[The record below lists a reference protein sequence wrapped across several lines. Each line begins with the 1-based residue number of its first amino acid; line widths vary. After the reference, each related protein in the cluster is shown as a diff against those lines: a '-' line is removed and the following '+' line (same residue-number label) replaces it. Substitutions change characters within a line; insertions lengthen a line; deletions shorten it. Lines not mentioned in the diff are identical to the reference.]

1 MGSQSRWGLTLPLS
15 GLPLAAHKDLVA
27 GLPELG
33 YTDVWSGKLNGIDGF
48 TPLTLASQWAP
59 QLRLGTAIVGI
70 YTRAPVSLA
79 VQAGTLAALAP
90 GKFVMGIGTS
100 SQVAVEQWN
109 GIAFSKPYQRSRD
122 MLRFLREALAGG
134 KVTRE
139 YETFSVNGFR
149 LDPAPEV
156 PPALALAALRP
167 ACSGSPPP
175 RPASRSPTGSPRRT
189 CRGCATR
196 QARMRT
202 GRPDLRL
209 PDHRRGTARF
219 IGRRMIAAYLTVP
232 VYAAFHEWLG
242 RGDIIEPML
251 TAWNSGDRK
260 GAIKAIP
267 DALVDELVIHGP
279 AEECRDRVAEYRRPA
294 WTLPSSRSRRSPAST
309 SPTPLASSRQPDEV
323 HWHMQE
329 AMSISLYLR
338 VPRLCE
344 PPANTARCI

>member
-15 GLPLAAHKDLVA
+15 GLPLAPHKDLVA

-33 YTDVWSGKLNGIDGF
+33 YTDVWSGELNGIDGF

-90 GKFVMGIGTS
+90 GKFGMGLGPS
-100 SQVAVEQWN
+100 SQAAVEQWN
-109 GIAFSKPYQRSRD
+109 GIPFEKPYQRSRD

-139 YETFSVNGFR
+139 YETFSGNGFR
-149 LDPAPEV
+149 LCPAPEV

-167 ACSGSPPP
+167 GMLKLAAAEAGMAITNWLAPNDVPKVRDEVGPDCEMVA
-175 RPASRSPTGSPRRT
+175 RIFVCPTT
-189 CRGCATR
+189 DA
-196 QARMRT
+196 
-202 GRPDLRL
+202 
-209 PDHRRGTARF
+209 GTARF
-219 IGRRMIAAYLTVP
+219 IGKRMVAAYLTVP
-232 VYAAFHEWLG
+232 VYAAFQQWLG

-260 GAIKAIP
+260 GAVVAIP
-267 DALVDELVIHGP
+267 DALVEKLVINGP
-279 AEECRDRVAEYRRPA
+279 REQCRERVAEYQATGLDTPVIAITPVPGLDLSDAISKLAPA
-294 WTLPSSRSRRSPAST
+294 
-309 SPTPLASSRQPDEV
+309 
-323 HWHMQE
+323 
-329 AMSISLYLR
+329 
-338 VPRLCE
+338 
-344 PPANTARCI
+344 

>member
-1 MGSQSRWGLTLPLS
+1 MSMGSQSRWGLTLPLG

-27 GLPELG
+27 ALPGLG
-33 YTDVWSGKLNGIDGF
+33 YTDVWSAELNGIDAF

-59 QLRLGTAIVGI
+59 ELRLGTAIVGI

-79 VQAGTLAALAP
+79 MQAGTLAALAP

-109 GIAFSKPYQRSRD
+109 GIPFEKPYQRSRD

-167 ACSGSPPP
+167 GMLKLAAAEAGLAITNWLAPKDVP
-175 RPASRSPTGSPRRT
+175 RVRDVAGPECELVARIFVCPTT
-189 CRGCATR
+189 DT
-196 QARMRT
+196 
-202 GRPDLRL
+202 
-209 PDHRRGTARF
+209 GTARF

-232 VYAAFHEWLG
+232 VYAAFHQWLG

-260 GAIKAIP
+260 GALEAIP
-267 DALVDELVIHGP
+267 DALVDELVIHGS
-279 AEECRDRVAEYRRPA
+279 AEECRERVAEYGAAGLNTPVIAITPVPGLDLADTIRKLAPA
-294 WTLPSSRSRRSPAST
+294 
-309 SPTPLASSRQPDEV
+309 
-323 HWHMQE
+323 
-329 AMSISLYLR
+329 
-338 VPRLCE
+338 
-344 PPANTARCI
+344 